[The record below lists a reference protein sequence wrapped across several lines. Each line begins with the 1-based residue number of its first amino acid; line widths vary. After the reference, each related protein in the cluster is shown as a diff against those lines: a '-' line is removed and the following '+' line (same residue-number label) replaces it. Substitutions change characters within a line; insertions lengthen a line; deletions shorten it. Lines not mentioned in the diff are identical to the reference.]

1 MPSKK
6 YVAFGSTTISVP
18 PKMIGKDSKN
28 KLHLWDTITPV
39 RHQLS
44 FHNGKTAINLTKNSK
59 SNIKIQRVPRT
70 TKYGSYETKEN
81 IPRRN
86 LIQQPI
92 PPPAGFPPPPPPPGP
107 PPPPPPGPPPPP
119 PPAVRQALAPNAAAS
134 IINNAIRTRLATQQV
149 EALRQEQGR
158 VNAASIINNAIRAR
172 FATRQVEALRQ
183 EQGRVNAAGEIIQ
196 RNIKNVLAKKT
207 LENLRRK
214 RKVQEALNKYGLQN
228 MQFKPTAT
236 ININTDTAENE
247 ALRKQK
253 IQEAERIQK
262 QRQIDLNRYEARR
275 QKKREDIK
283 TLTDK
288 QVKDAAAKRI
298 QKLVRNVKNKSLDEE
313 KKKAAADIIARNYKG
328 RIVRNIVRKNLAKKL
343 FEKVAKESNERL
355 NFLQEAEEKKAM
367 ETNHETQM
375 TKIKKMAK
383 KIDKEK
389 REKEE
394 PNYFKNNYTKEN
406 AIKLWTE
413 EAELNRGE
421 GLKLANKVKPLQ
433 DKPYSFR
440 NQQKIYQ
447 LTEDAY
453 MYALEYERII
463 KLIKRIEKIVPEFNY
478 KYDEEEVNKWSKEE
492 VQKFLRDE
500 GYLTENRLIPPNKN
514 SPDDVRWAYNLLQN
528 KYDY

>member
-28 KLHLWDTITPV
+28 KLHLWDTTTPI

-44 FHNGKTAINLTKNSK
+44 FHNGKTAIDLTKNST
-59 SNIKIQRVPRT
+59 STIKIQRVPRT
-70 TKYGSYETKEN
+70 TKYGSYETNEN

-92 PPPAGFPPPPPPPGP
+92 PPPAGFPPPPPPGPPRPPRPPPAGFPPPPPAGFP

-119 PPAVRQALAPNAAAS
+119 PLAPNAAAS
-134 IINNAIRTRLATQQV
+134 IINNAIRTRL
-149 EALRQEQGR
+149 
-158 VNAASIINNAIRAR
+158 
-172 FATRQVEALRQ
+172 ATRQVEALRQ

-196 RNIKNVLAKKT
+196 RNIKNILAKKT

-214 RKVQEALNKYGLQN
+214 SKVQESLNKYGVQN
-228 MQFKPTAT
+228 MQFKPIAT
-236 ININTDTAENE
+236 ININTDTAETE

-328 RIVRNIVRKNLAKKL
+328 RIVRNIVRKKLAKKL
-343 FEKVAKESNERL
+343 FEKVAKESDERL
-355 NFLQEAEEKKAM
+355 NFLQETEEKKAL

-389 REKEE
+389 KEKEE
-394 PNYFKNNYTKEN
+394 PNYFKNNYTKEY
-406 AIKLWTE
+406 AIKVWTE
-413 EAELNRGE
+413 EAEVNRGE

-463 KLIKRIEKIVPEFNY
+463 KLIKRIGKIVPEFNY
-478 KYDEEEVNKWSKEE
+478 KNDEEEVNKWSKEE

>member
-28 KLHLWDTITPV
+28 KLHLWDTTTPV

-70 TKYGSYETKEN
+70 SKYESYETKEN

-92 PPPAGFPPPPPPPGP
+92 PPPAGFHPPPPPPGP
-107 PPPPPPGPPPPP
+107 PPPPPPPPPP
-119 PPAVRQALAPNAAAS
+119 LAPNAAASIINNAIRARFATRQVEVLRQEQGRVNAAS

-149 EALRQEQGR
+149 EVLRQEQ
-158 VNAASIINNAIRAR
+158 A
-172 FATRQVEALRQ
+172 
-183 EQGRVNAAGEIIQ
+183 RVNAAGEIIQ

-207 LENLRRK
+207 LENIRRK

-236 ININTDTAENE
+236 ININTDTAETE

-343 FEKVAKESNERL
+343 FEKVAKDSNERL
-355 NFLQEAEEKKAM
+355 NFLQEAEEKKAL

-383 KIDKEK
+383 KIENEK

-413 EAELNRGE
+413 DAELNRGE

-478 KYDEEEVNKWSKEE
+478 KYDEAEVNKWSKEE
-492 VQKFLRDE
+492 VQKFLRNE
-500 GYLTENRLIPPNKN
+500 GYLTDEGVIAPKKGVAPE
-514 SPDDVRWAYNLLQN
+514 DVRWAYNLLQN
-528 KYDY
+528 KYYG